1 MGIKF
6 GEAKGQAKKS
16 NIEQYTY
23 KNGDNVVR
31 MTGDLLPRYVY
42 WVTGENNKNLPVECL
57 SFDRQAEAFL
67 NKEKD
72 WVREYFPD
80 LKCGW
85 SYCISCIDPSDGKVK
100 VLNLKKKLMEQILV
114 AAEDLGDPT
123 DPETGWDVHF
133 KRVKTGPLAY
143 NVEYQLQALKC
154 KPRALDEAEKA
165 AVEAATA
172 IDELL
177 PRPTPDAQKELME
190 RIVGASSTENTD
202 DEVLEQEF
210 DVA

>member
-6 GEAKGQAKKS
+6 GAAKGQAKKS

-57 SFDRQAEAFL
+57 SFDREAEAFL

-190 RIVGASSTENTD
+190 RIVGASSAENTD

>member
-6 GEAKGQAKKS
+6 GAAKGQAKKS

-57 SFDRQAEAFL
+57 SFDREAEAFL

-123 DPETGWDVHF
+123 DNETGWDVHF

-154 KPRALDEAEKA
+154 KPRALNEEEEA
-165 AVEAATA
+165 AVAAATP

-177 PRPTPDAQKELME
+177 PRPTPDAQKELLE
-190 RIVGASSTENTD
+190 RIVGTSSSENTD
-202 DEVLEQEF
+202 DEVLEEEF

>member
-6 GEAKGQAKKS
+6 GAAKGQAKKS

-57 SFDRQAEAFL
+57 SFDREAEAFL

-123 DPETGWDVHF
+123 DNETGWDVHF

-154 KPRALDEAEKA
+154 KPRALNEEEEA
-165 AVEAATA
+165 AVAAATP

-177 PRPTPDAQKELME
+177 PRPTPDAQKELLDRVFQGNKE
-190 RIVGASSTENTD
+190 ENEVDSTISED
-202 DEVLEQEF
+202 F
-210 DVA
+210 DIS

>member
-6 GEAKGQAKKS
+6 GAAKGQAKKS

-57 SFDRQAEAFL
+57 SFDREAEAFL

-123 DPETGWDVHF
+123 DNETVWDVHF

-154 KPRALDEAEKA
+154 KPRALNEEEEA
-165 AVEAATA
+165 AVAAATP

-177 PRPTPDAQKELME
+177 PRPTPDAQKELLE
-190 RIVGASSTENTD
+190 RIVGTSSSENTD
-202 DEVLEQEF
+202 DEVLEEEF

>member
-6 GEAKGQAKKS
+6 GAAKGQAKKS

-57 SFDRQAEAFL
+57 SFDREAEAFL

-123 DPETGWDVHF
+123 DNESGWDVHF

-154 KPRALDEAEKA
+154 KPRALNEEEEA
-165 AVEAATA
+165 AVAAATP

-177 PRPTPDAQKELME
+177 PRPTPDAQKELLE
-190 RIVGASSTENTD
+190 RIVGTSNSENTD
-202 DEVLEQEF
+202 DEVLEEEF

>member
-6 GEAKGQAKKS
+6 GAAKGQAKKS

-57 SFDRQAEAFL
+57 SFDREAEAFL

-123 DPETGWDVHF
+123 DNETGWDVHF

-154 KPRALDEAEKA
+154 KPRALNDEEEA
-165 AVEAATA
+165 AVAAATP

-177 PRPTPDAQKELME
+177 PRPTPDAQKELLE
-190 RIVGASSTENTD
+190 RIVGTSSSENTD
-202 DEVLEQEF
+202 DEVLEEEF

>member
-6 GEAKGQAKKS
+6 GAAKGQAKKS

-57 SFDRQAEAFL
+57 SFDREAEAFL

-123 DPETGWDVHF
+123 DNETGWDVHF

-154 KPRALDEAEKA
+154 KPRALDEAELELIKDLKSM
-165 AVEAATA
+165 
-172 IDELL
+172 DEVL
-177 PRPTPDAQKELME
+177 PRPTPDAQKELLDRLRE
-190 RIVGASSTENTD
+190 GASNQP
-202 DEVLEQEF
+202 DETINDEF
-210 DVA
+210 DV

>member
-6 GEAKGQAKKS
+6 GAAKGQAKKS

-57 SFDRQAEAFL
+57 SFDREAEAFL

-85 SYCISCIDPSDGKVK
+85 SYCISCIDTSDGKVK

-123 DPETGWDVHF
+123 DNETGWDVHF

-154 KPRALDEAEKA
+154 KPRALTVEEAA
-165 AVEAATA
+165 AVSAATP

-177 PRPTPDAQKELME
+177 PRPTPDAQKELLE
-190 RIVGASSTENTD
+190 RIVGASSSENTD
-202 DEVLEQEF
+202 DEVLEEEF